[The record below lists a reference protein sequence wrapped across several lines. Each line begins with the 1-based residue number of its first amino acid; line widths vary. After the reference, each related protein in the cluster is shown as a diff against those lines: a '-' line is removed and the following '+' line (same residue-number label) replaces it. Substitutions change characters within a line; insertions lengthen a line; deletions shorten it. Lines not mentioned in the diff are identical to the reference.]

1 MKTNNM
7 KKGIVILCLLIFC
20 SSLSW
25 AQMNFSFT
33 PNTSTFTPIAGGT
46 VPFLTGNNL
55 DELTDEGFVTNI
67 PIGFNFIYNSGN
79 TYDEVSISTNGFI
92 SFSAITN
99 ATVLNNL
106 TNGLVGQRPMI
117 APLWDDLNI
126 QLGTNL
132 KYVTT
137 GTAPNRVFTVEW
149 LNTRWGFGAADA
161 AISFQVKLYETSNWV
176 EFVYRQ
182 EAGAASSPS
191 ASVGLTTIGSG
202 TGNFISL
209 ADLSATPAVSTST
222 EFATIT
228 SKAAN
233 NQSYIFKA
241 GTLSASIGSFS
252 VSKEKNTHFIQWQ
265 TITEINNSHFEL
277 QKSNDGVQF
286 NSIGTIYS
294 KTNGGNSSTLLSY
307 SITDTKPLDGIN
319 YYRLKQFDKNASTIY
334 SSIISIKSFNSNWAT
349 LNIYPNPVK
358 NKLNVLINN
367 AEACTITIAI
377 YNVYGQQMLL
387 SKNSINNNANQ
398 VSIDVSNLLTG
409 IYTIRVVND
418 KSNSSLTTSFV
429 K

>member
-1 MKTNNM
+1 MKSNNM
-7 KKGIVILCLLIFC
+7 KKVIIILCLTIFC
-20 SSLSW
+20 STISW

-33 PNTSTFTPIAGGT
+33 PSTSIFTPITGGA
-46 VPFLTGNNL
+46 VPFLIGNGQ
-55 DELTDEGFVTNI
+55 DPIADEGFATNI
-67 PIGFNFIYNSGN
+67 PIDFNFIYNSGN
-79 TYDEVSISTNGFI
+79 TYNEVSISTNGFI
-92 SFSAITN
+92 SFAEITN
-99 ATVLNNL
+99 ATDVNNL
-106 TNGLVGQRPMI
+106 TDGLVGKRPMI

-126 QLGTNL
+126 QSPNNL

-149 LNTRWGFGAADA
+149 LNTRWGFGATEA

-209 ADLSATPAVSTST
+209 ADLSATPAVSTNT
-222 EFATIT
+222 EFTTIT

-252 VSKEKNTHFIQWQ
+252 VSKEKNTHFIQWK

-277 QKSNDGVQF
+277 QRSNDGIQF

-294 KTNGGNSSTLLSY
+294 KTNGGNSSALLSY

-319 YYRLKQFDKNASTIY
+319 YYRLKQLDKNGSIIY
-334 SSIISIKSFNSNWAT
+334 SSIISIKNSNSNWAT
-349 LNIYPNPVK
+349 LNVYPNPVK

-367 AEACTITIAI
+367 AEACNITIAI

-387 SKNSINNNANQ
+387 SKNSINNYANQ
-398 VSIDVSNLLTG
+398 VSVDVSNLLTG
-409 IYTIRVVND
+409 IYTLRVVND